1 MIPDS
6 TKYQQVIHKIDQ
18 ENAQDPNREFHDEKE
33 FPKELI
39 YSYRMTEWL
48 NKMDPDASEEL
59 QIAARAQHI
68 CRWVI
73 PREEYPM
80 DRKGYHQW
88 RTKLKEFHAAKTASI
103 MKEFGYDE
111 DTIDRVKSLILKKR
125 MKTDPESQMLEDVVC
140 LVFLENYFQDFS
152 QKHEEEKIKEIIQ
165 KTWRKMSD
173 MGRTTASQLQLN
185 PEAEKLIRE
194 ALQEI

>member
-165 KTWRKMSD
+165 KIWRKMSD

>member
-125 MKTDPESQMLEDVVC
+125 MKTDPEPQMLEDVVC